1 MTPQDPSTP
10 HGRHFGLLTFASG
23 HIKFFFF
30 DPGKLTFW
38 VGTKNFGEVEGVGG
52 KLLYHLKEHIQAVSL
67 TYSKVP
73 TYPLLFFFRPQNR

>member
-1 MTPQDPSTP
+1 MTPQGPSTP
-10 HGRHFGLLTFASG
+10 HGRQFGLLTLVG
-23 HIKFFFF
+23 DPQKFFFF
-30 DPGKLTFW
+30 DPGKFTFW

-73 TYPLLFFFRPQNR
+73 TCPSLFFFRPQNR